1 MRILVVEDEPSLAEV
16 LTEGL
21 RDQAMAVDVAH
32 DGLTAAAKLDLNG
45 YDVVVLDRDL
55 PGIHGDTLCQ
65 MITERDDRAMVL
77 MLTAAGSPG
86 DRVSGLTLGAD
97 DYLAKPFHFPELVL
111 RIRALARRRPSARA
125 RTLRAAGV
133 ELDPAR
139 RTATRDG
146 RQLDLSVKEFALL
159 EALLRASPSS
169 LSAEELLE
177 QVWDENVDPFT
188 NTVPV
193 TVGRLRRKL
202 GGPPI
207 ITTTPGVGYRIAAP
221 ADEEH

>member
-1 MRILVVEDEPSLAEV
+1 VLVAEDEHRVADAV
-16 LTEGL
+16 ARGL
-21 RDQAMAVDVAH
+21 RREGMAVDVAY
-32 DGLTAAAKLDLNG
+32 DGASALDKARLNG

-65 MITERDDRAMVL
+65 MITDRDGRAMVL

-86 DRVSGLTLGAD
+86 DRVSGLALGAD

-111 RIRALARRRPSARA
+111 RIHALARRQPSARA

-146 RQLDLSVKEFALL
+146 RPLDLSVKEFALP
-159 EALLRASPSS
+159 AS

-188 NTVPV
+188 NTVTV

-202 GGPPI
+202 GTPPI
-207 ITTTPGVGYRIAAP
+207 ITTTPGVGYRIASP
-221 ADEEH
+221 TD

>member
-1 MRILVVEDEPSLAEV
+1 VRILVVEDEPSLAEV

-139 RTATRDG
+139 RPATVDSSTSRS
-146 RQLDLSVKEFALL
+146 RSSHSWK
-159 EALLRASPSS
+159 PSCVPAPP
-169 LSAEELLE
+169 LSAPRSSS
-177 QVWDENVDPFT
+177 NRSGTRTSTRSPTPF
-188 NTVPV
+188 P
-193 TVGRLRRKL
+193 
-202 GGPPI
+202 
-207 ITTTPGVGYRIAAP
+207 
-221 ADEEH
+221 